1 MVKPVS
7 GACNAH
13 QALSTIPAT
22 HVLLS
27 SASSP
32 GVDILLRVS

>member
-27 SASSP
+27 SASSQV
-32 GVDILLRVS
+32 GIFCFV